1 MQSRRFFLKLLLA
14 FLIDMHAMLERVSLI
29 FWTARG
35 DVSIGLGD
43 HVGAELE
50 VNTAAA

>member
-1 MQSRRFFLKLLLA
+1 
-14 FLIDMHAMLERVSLI
+14 MHAMLERVSLI

-43 HVGAELE
+43 HHDVGAELE